1 MKKRKM
7 SRILTAV
14 FAAILSLALAFTLV
28 GCGETPSPEPE
39 NPGGQTPGGETPGG
53 ETPGGENP
61 GATDPKFSDNVK
73 SFDLCDSVTRAY
85 LEATDQD
92 QEYRLIKM
100 GGVDSQQKIKITI
113 SKGTAPYTVKL
124 ADNTDMT
131 DAQTKTVTS
140 KSVEFGGTLYPGTSY
155 YYEVTDKTQNVVE
168 RGTVNTVDKPVRIIS
183 AGGGRNIRDGGG
195 WTTES
200 GNAVQYGLLYR
211 GAQLNGRNGGPKLNE
226 AGRKTFHDEL
236 GIKTELDLRNTSD
249 DGGQTECAFGADCNY
264 VKIAI
269 GQYDSAVKNY
279 KTQIKQIFEL
289 LADENNY
296 PIYYHC
302 NAGADRTGTLAFL
315 VNGLL
320 GVSEGDLTKDFE
332 LTSFGGQGRRLRS
345 DDTGSGYGD
354 SGVFQN
360 DSSNYVAWGSL
371 VKYIR
376 DGYVKGDV
384 TTLSGGIESY
394 LLDIGVSQNDLNKIK
409 VLMLGLEEIESDE
422 GAIKETCTSGGV
434 KVYALGGGKISVSVP
449 PSGHKFVVTGTENK
463 TATCEKC
470 SLSGAYYYTDV
481 DTQTNLYPKSYLM
494 DANATVTDV
503 TGNAVGSTVTFT
515 KADVSDELKYYVV
528 SNDTDTCI
536 LAVSVWSKIVVWAD
550 NLAEVNDYLTVSGGE
565 IKGRVLIDGDV
576 DDAGE
581 WTQENSIGYNT
592 DGYKFTGTIDGGGH
606 SVGGLKTKRGAALVY
621 NFAGVIKN
629 LTLDGETTEANAQ
642 LLCYATYGG
651 VIENVRVEAT
661 LTSQPLETANSAL
674 LGNIGLSGEIDD
686 LYVKNVTVI
695 EKTATSSQA
704 NRTKSSALGK
714 MYNKADKQRIH
725 IDGLTVVGIRP
736 IITATFT
743 TDDIA
748 GATTFGK
755 FLPDANNVKVYTTIE
770 KYNAAA

>member
-1 MKKRKM
+1 MKKRKT

-53 ETPGGENP
+53 DTPGGETP
-61 GATDPKFSDNVK
+61 GETDPKFSDNVK

-113 SKGTAPYTVKL
+113 GKGTAPYTVKL

-155 YYEVTDKTQNVVE
+155 YYEVTDKTQKVVE

-226 AGRKTFHDEL
+226 SGRNTFHDEL

-289 LADENNY
+289 LADESNY

-315 VNGLL
+315 INGLL
-320 GVSEGDLTKDFE
+320 GVSESDLTKDFE

-354 SGVFQN
+354 TGVFQN

-376 DGYVKGDV
+376 DGYVKGGV

-409 VLMLGLEEIESDE
+409 VLMLGLDEIESDE
-422 GAIKETCTSGGV
+422 GAVKATCTSGGV
-434 KVYALGGGKISVSVP
+434 KVYALGSGKISVSVP
-449 PSGHKFVVTGTENK
+449 ASGHKFAVSGTKNK
-463 TATCEKC
+463 TATCENC

-494 DANATVTDV
+494 DSNATVTDV

-536 LAVSVWSKIVVWAD
+536 LAVSVWSKIVALAN

-565 IKGRVLIDGDV
+565 IKGRVLIGSDIADV
-576 DDAGE
+576 GE
-581 WTQENSIGYNT
+581 WTAENSIGYNT
-592 DGYKFTGTIDGGGH
+592 NGYKFTGTIDGGGH

-621 NFAGVIKN
+621 NFGGVIKN
-629 LTLDGETTEANAQ
+629 LTLDGETTEPNAQ

-651 VIENVRVEAT
+651 VVENVRVEAVIAERA
-661 LTSQPLETANSAL
+661 LETANSAL
-674 LGNIGLSGEIDD
+674 LGNIGLGGEIAD
-686 LYVKNVTVI
+686 LYINNVTII
-695 EKTATSSQA
+695 ETTAKTSVARR
-704 NRTKSSALGK
+704 NGSSALGK
-714 MYNKADKQRIH
+714 MYNESDKAKIH
-725 IDGLTVVGIRP
+725 INGLTVVGVRP
-736 IITATFT
+736 IISATFNENVSVT
-743 TDDIA
+743 ESVFK
-748 GATTFGK
+748 TFIPDLKDFK
-755 FLPDANNVKVYTTIE
+755 FYATIE